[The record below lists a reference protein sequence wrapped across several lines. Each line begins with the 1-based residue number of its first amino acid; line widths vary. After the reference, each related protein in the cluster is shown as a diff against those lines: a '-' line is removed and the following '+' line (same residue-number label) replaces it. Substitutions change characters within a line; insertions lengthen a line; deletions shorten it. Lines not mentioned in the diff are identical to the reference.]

1 MAVSRHR
8 HHSSLWGGC
17 SMVSSPHLPQHYSTH
32 YRVPLSRRAW
42 YVLLQMILILRVHC
56 LYLINSLWLLV
67 EILEGTTLD
76 PFEQIFIQRLLPP
89 WQFTRVFLGERIKG
103 DLVWEATLAKG
114 RKTTNS
120 EKNFTFSRSLRLAGN
135 TGCTNPSSGL
145 VMWWEKEIGRAQVWK
160 CASQLSWWPLWYGLG
175 QAL

>member
-1 MAVSRHR
+1 MASLTLGKIGTKLFSRWKWLKEFQVSEKGGQRTEDTTW
-8 HHSSLWGGC
+8 LWAGTGIT
-17 SMVSSPHLPQHYSTH
+17 VPYGAAGAWYHLPTPPHHYSTH
-32 YRVPLSRRAW
+32 YRVPLSWRAW

-103 DLVWEATLAKG
+103 DLVWEAALVKG
-114 RKTTNS
+114 RKTT
-120 EKNFTFSRSLRLAGN
+120 ELHVL
-135 TGCTNPSSGL
+135 
-145 VMWWEKEIGRAQVWK
+145 
-160 CASQLSWWPLWYGLG
+160 
-175 QAL
+175 